1 MFDLGIKSEGLN
13 NRGFNNKHVIT
24 YLSML
29 DSAADR
35 LQVYIL
41 HSIYYTQS
49 QIGNLTILYSALG
62 IILQHVTKT
71 NNLLGSTGLTFA
83 LF

>member
-35 LQVYIL
+35 LQVYYIVFTI
-41 HSIYYTQS
+41 H
-49 QIGNLTILYSALG
+49 NLKLET
-62 IILQHVTKT
+62 
-71 NNLLGSTGLTFA
+71 
-83 LF
+83 